1 MNGEEVISNS
11 SDLAMYILNEA
22 NVAIV
27 PGSAFGASDY
37 VRFSYAASEAQLIEA
52 MYRIETAIKKLK

>member
-1 MNGEEVISNS
+1 
-11 SDLAMYILNEA
+11 MYILNEA

-52 MYRIETAIKKLK
+52 MNRIETAIKKLK